1 MSRLATA
8 CLAVASAIVCAC
20 AHAQALAPATRT
32 SRPPTLES
40 KGTVQ
45 VAFTPWDD
53 AEGVVVDAIR
63 RARTD
68 IRVQAFSFTSRALAT
83 ALISARRRGVDVK
96 VIADA
101 HQSSA
106 GESSRLAVLA
116 RAGIAVLLDSA
127 YQSAHSKV
135 MVIDAGGTEPTVV
148 TGSYNWTYSAQ
159 YRNAENVLVLR
170 GNPELARAYES
181 NWERHAAG
189 STPYFTPD

>member
-1 MSRLATA
+1 MRRLLAA
-8 CLAVASAIVCAC
+8 CLGLASAVACAC
-20 AHAQALAPATRT
+20 AQAQALAATRG

-40 KGTVQ
+40 NGTVQ

-68 IRVQAFSFTSRALAT
+68 IRVHAFSFTSRALAT
-83 ALISARRRGVDVK
+83 ALIAARRRGVDVR

-101 HQSSA
+101 QQSSA
-106 GESSRLAVLA
+106 GESSRLEVLA
-116 RAGIAVLLDSA
+116 RAGISVLLDGR

-135 MVIDAGGTEPTVV
+135 MVIDPKGAEPTVV

-170 GNPELARAYES
+170 GNRELALAYES

-189 STPYFTPD
+189 SAAYFAPD